1 MKTKT
6 VNLYE
11 KKLLVTKGINI
22 AKIREGI
29 KYGKLIVFINS
40 NYYVGLK
47 TSYFDRRKCTI
58 FFHRQ
63 FASAIAC
70 VIELI
75 AIYG

>member
-22 AKIREGI
+22 ARIREGI
-29 KYGKLIVFINS
+29 KYGKLIFINS

-47 TSYFDRRKCTI
+47 TSYFDRRKCAI

-63 FASAIAC
+63 FASATQS